1 MDNSNTLISIAT
13 YKESE
18 NIVELISQIRINNPT
33 IKILI
38 INDNSNDST
47 REIIQKLN
55 DKNLFFLERPSKLGL
70 GTAHKLSMF
79 FAIKYNYSFLLTMDG
94 DFSHDP
100 IYIPK
105 FLREANL
112 NNFIIGSRFIKDGKT
127 DYTGLRKYV
136 SLIGNYVAKKFLK
149 INCNEFTTYF
159 RVYSVNVLKKL
170 PFNELNSE
178 GYSLG
183 VRIIWLMNRM
193 GVNLIEI
200 PIHFK
205 DRNKGKSKIPKFQII
220 VSVIDLLIMKFK
232 ELYSKKIFYN
242 NDNPTYNFEISCP
255 NCKSK
260 MSTLIRK
267 KKFRCLVCGKK
278 YESN

>member
-1 MDNSNTLISIAT
+1 MDDANTLISIAT

-18 NIVELISQIRINNPT
+18 NIVKLITQIRLSYPT

-38 INDNSNDST
+38 INDNSKDDT
-47 REIIQKLN
+47 QKVIQKLE
-55 DKNLFFLERPSKLGL
+55 DKDLIFLERPSKLGL

-79 FAIKYNYSFLLTMDG
+79 YAIKYHYSYLLTMDG

-100 IYIPK
+100 IFIPK
-105 FLREANL
+105 LLEKANID
-112 NNFIIGSRFIKDGKT
+112 NFVIGSRFIKGGKT
-127 DYTGLRKYV
+127 DYTGIRKYV

-159 RVYSVNVLKKL
+159 RVYSVNILKKL

-183 VRIIWLMNRM
+183 VRVIWLMNRM
-193 GVNLIEI
+193 GIDIIEI
-200 PIHFK
+200 PIHFR
-205 DRNKGKSKIPKFQII
+205 DRDKGISKIPKFQI
-220 VSVIDLLIMKFK
+220 VMSVVDLLIMKFK
-232 ELYSKKIFYN
+232 EIFFKKKIYY
-242 NDNPTYNFEISCP
+242 DTNPTYNFEIDCTH
-255 NCKSK
+255 CKK
-260 MSTLIRK
+260 NMSALIK
-267 KKFRCLVCGKK
+267 KNLFKCLVCGKK

>member
-1 MDNSNTLISIAT
+1 MDDTNTLISIAT

-18 NIVELISQIRINNPT
+18 NIVKLITQIRLSYPT

-38 INDNSNDST
+38 INDNSKDDT
-47 REIIQKLN
+47 QKVIQKLE
-55 DKNLFFLERPSKLGL
+55 DKDLIFLERPSKLGL

-79 FAIKYNYSFLLTMDG
+79 YAIKYHYSYLLTMDG

-100 IYIPK
+100 IFIPK
-105 FLREANL
+105 LLEKANID
-112 NNFIIGSRFIKDGKT
+112 NFVIGSRFIKGGKT
-127 DYTGLRKYV
+127 DYSGIRKYV

-149 INCNEFTTYF
+149 INCNELTTYF
-159 RVYSVNVLKKL
+159 RVYSVNILKKL

>member
-1 MDNSNTLISIAT
+1 MDDTNTLISIAT

-18 NIVELISQIRINNPT
+18 NIVKLITQIRLSYPT

-38 INDNSNDST
+38 INDNSKDDT
-47 REIIQKLN
+47 QKVIQKLE
-55 DKNLFFLERPSKLGL
+55 DKDLIFLERPSKLGL

-79 FAIKYNYSFLLTMDG
+79 YAIKYHYSYLLTMDG

-100 IYIPK
+100 IFIPK
-105 FLREANL
+105 LLEKANID
-112 NNFIIGSRFIKDGKT
+112 NFVIGSRFIKGGKT
-127 DYTGLRKYV
+127 DYSGIRKYV

-149 INCNEFTTYF
+149 INCNELTTYF
-159 RVYSVNVLKKL
+159 RVYSVNILKKL

-232 ELYSKKIFYN
+232 ELYFFIKIH
-242 NDNPTYNFEISCP
+242 
-255 NCKSK
+255 
-260 MSTLIRK
+260 
-267 KKFRCLVCGKK
+267 
-278 YESN
+278 

>member
-1 MDNSNTLISIAT
+1 MDNTNTLISIAT

-18 NIVELISQIRINNPT
+18 NIVKLISQIRINYPT

-38 INDNSNDST
+38 INDNSNDNT
-47 REIIQKLN
+47 QEIIQKLE
-55 DKNLFFLERPSKLGL
+55 DKNLIFLERPSKLGL

-79 FAIKYNYSFLLTMDG
+79 YAIKYQYSYLLTMDG

-100 IYIPK
+100 VFIPILLK
-105 FLREANL
+105 RANI
-112 NNFIIGSRFIKDGKT
+112 NNFVIGSRFVKDGKT
-127 DYTGLRKYV
+127 DYTGIRKYV

-159 RVYSVNVLKKL
+159 RVYSVNILKKL

-193 GVNLIEI
+193 GINIIET

-205 DRNKGKSKIPKFQII
+205 DRDKGKSKIPKFQII

-232 ELYSKKIFYN
+232 EFFFKEIFYN
-242 NDNPTYNFEISCP
+242 NINPTYNFKISCTH
-255 NCKSK
+255 CKNN
-260 MSTLIRK
+260 MSALIK
-267 KKFRCLVCGKK
+267 KNLFKCLVCGKK